1 MFVVRC
7 QDKPGHQQVRLDNRP
22 AHLAFLNTH
31 LDRLVLAG
39 PLLSDDRQAMI
50 GSLLVF
56 DIADRAELEAV
67 LAADP
72 YAKTGLFEQVAVTP
86 FKKVLP

>member
-7 QDKPGHQQVRLDNRP
+7 QDKPDHQHVRLDNRSD
-22 AHLAFLNTH
+22 HLAFLNAH
-31 LDRLVLAG
+31 LETLVLAG
-39 PLLSDDRQAMI
+39 PLLSDDRQTMI

-56 DIADRAELEAV
+56 NIADRAALDAV

-72 YAKTGLFEQVAVTP
+72 YAKAGLFESVTVTP

>member
-7 QDKPGHQQVRLDNRP
+7 QDKPGHQQVRLDNRA

-39 PLLSDDRQAMI
+39 PLLSEDRQSMI

-56 DIADRAELEAV
+56 DIADRAALDAV

-72 YAKTGLFEQVAVTP
+72 YAQAGLFEQVSVTP

>member
-7 QDKPGHQQVRLDNRP
+7 QDKPGHQQIRLDNRP
-22 AHLAFLNTH
+22 AHLAFLNAH
-31 LDRLVLAG
+31 LDALVLAG

-56 DIADRAELEAV
+56 DIADRAALETV

-72 YAKTGLFEQVAVTP
+72 YAQAGLFEQVTVTP

>member
-7 QDKPGHQQVRLDNRP
+7 QDKPGHQQVRLDNRS

-31 LDRLVLAG
+31 LDTLVLAG

-56 DIADRAELEAV
+56 NIADRAALDEV

-72 YAKTGLFEQVAVTP
+72 YAKADLFEQITVTP

>member
-7 QDKPGHQQVRLDNRP
+7 QDKPGHQQVRLDNRS
-22 AHLAFLNTH
+22 AHLAFLNAH
-31 LDRLVLAG
+31 LDTLVLAG
-39 PLLSDDRQAMI
+39 PLLSDDRQAMT

-56 DIADRAELEAV
+56 NITDRAALDAV

-72 YAKTGLFEQVAVTP
+72 YAKADLFESVTVTP

>member
-1 MFVVRC
+1 MFAVRC
-7 QDKPGHQQVRLDNRP
+7 QDKPGHQQVRLDNRS

-31 LDRLVLAG
+31 LDSLVLAG
-39 PLLSDDRQAMI
+39 PLLSDDRQTMI

-56 DIADRAELEAV
+56 NIADRAALDAV

-72 YAKTGLFEQVAVTP
+72 YAQAGLFEQVTVTP